1 MKVWTVANQKGGV
14 GKTTTTVSLGGL
26 LAQQGKRVL
35 MIDTDP
41 HASLSYYFG
50 IDAEATSHS
59 VYDIFIQSNALS
71 ADNVMDCLC
80 PTKLDNLY
88 VLPATMALAT
98 LDRTMG
104 SEQGMGLVLKKAL
117 AKIADEFD
125 VAIIDCPPVL
135 GVLMVNALAACDKV
149 IVPTQTEYLA
159 LKGLDRMIR
168 TMEIMGRSLNKSF
181 DTVIIPTM
189 FDKRTNAALASRK
202 RLINDYGERVWEGV
216 IPVDTHF
223 RDASLVQLPIS
234 AAYPKTRGVSA
245 YAKLLAILE
254 N

>member
-1 MKVWTVANQKGGV
+1 MRI
-14 GKTTTTVSLGGL
+14 S
-26 LAQQGKRVL
+26 
-35 MIDTDP
+35 IDH

-202 RLINDYGERVWEGV
+202 RLIDDYGERVWEGV

-245 YAKLLAILE
+245 YAKLLAVLE

>member
-181 DTVIIPTM
+181 DTIIIPTM

-202 RLINDYGERVWEGV
+202 RLIDDYGERVWEGV

-245 YAKLLAILE
+245 YAKLLAVLE

>member
-1 MKVWTVANQKGGV
+1 
-14 GKTTTTVSLGGL
+14 
-26 LAQQGKRVL
+26 
-35 MIDTDP
+35 
-41 HASLSYYFG
+41 
-50 IDAEATSHS
+50 
-59 VYDIFIQSNALS
+59 
-71 ADNVMDCLC
+71 
-80 PTKLDNLY
+80 
-88 VLPATMALAT
+88 
-98 LDRTMG
+98 MG

-117 AKIADEFD
+117 AKIAGEFD

-168 TMEIMGRSLNKSF
+168 TMEIMGRSLDKSF

-202 RLINDYGERVWEGV
+202 RLMNDYGERVWEGV

-245 YAKLLAILE
+245 YEKLLAVLE
-254 N
+254 K

>member
-1 MKVWTVANQKGGV
+1 
-14 GKTTTTVSLGGL
+14 
-26 LAQQGKRVL
+26 
-35 MIDTDP
+35 
-41 HASLSYYFG
+41 
-50 IDAEATSHS
+50 
-59 VYDIFIQSNALS
+59 
-71 ADNVMDCLC
+71 CLC

-117 AKIADEFD
+117 AKIAGEFD

-168 TMEIMGRSLNKSF
+168 TMEIMGRSLDKSF

-202 RLINDYGERVWEGV
+202 RLMNDYGERVWEGV

-245 YAKLLAILE
+245 YEKLLAVLE
-254 N
+254 K